1 MGQLGVGGSLTPGW
15 PPMAVG
21 SPSSRFTI
29 LAQIRVV
36 SQNKG
41 LVNLSQKKDRPLPR
55 ISEKPGVPFGELLM
69 SYV

>member
-1 MGQLGVGGSLTPGW
+1 
-15 PPMAVG
+15 MAVG